1 MGSLKKLQAD
11 YASGIDAPR
20 NYIREGHFD
29 HGTKGFSTYKES
41 SAVTF
46 DDTTDEVTHTAH
58 GKSNGETASFTTI
71 VTSTGIVIDTL
82 YYLIEVTT
90 NAYKVSLTRGGSA
103 VDITGG
109 AGTGTAVYGRPV
121 AGTGGSPNITI
132 TRTTSSPL
140 KGTASGLITKQA
152 ANRMG
157 EGIAYDFTIDRKHQA
172 KVLYQSF
179 LYEVASGA
187 YTDSAL
193 SAFIYGPIDG
203 TPVVTELSPRDIQ
216 NSGLIEQFD
225 SAFQTALVGTQY
237 RLCLHIS
244 SPDVVAYTMK
254 VDEFKAVEK
263 RGIKNSIITEWKAYT
278 PTFSASIGT
287 INTADFWWRQEG
299 DSVRVK
305 GLLNSTGGSASEAQ
319 IGLPFGTVD
328 SVKNPQL
335 NYVGNMQLDSINNT
349 SNNIGSSYSVMA
361 DGGNSYVGFS
371 SRGSAGTGF
380 ALGNGAGLNGS
391 DISMEFLV
399 PVTGLGAT
407 TEIFGDADT
416 RVMAASYS
424 VRDGQSVGTG
434 AGNVILFIDKDFDT
448 HGSYNTSTGVYT
460 IKLPGKFRFSGRVA
474 TSGTTGAITTTVDL
488 KKNGTIVRTSQAA
501 TYWNGSAYGPW
512 CDYDFLIECVFGDE
526 IEIFA
531 ASDVATAIDTN
542 IPARTVLNIER
553 LSGPAQIAAS
563 EVEAFSA
570 STNDSGFSFAAL
582 TDTKT
587 EWDEIRADKLS
598 GWDSINNKYIVRT
611 PGVFKIDGNICVG
624 PVGAIESLTVS
635 LKINGVAVRGV
646 QAGETAATTG
656 LFNPCINFSFMEQ
669 LSVGDEIEIWLISSQ
684 ATAYDGNSPDRS
696 NLNIYKL

>member
-41 SAVTF
+41 AAVTF

-58 GKSNGETASFTTI
+58 GKSTGETASFTTI
-71 VTSTGIVIDTL
+71 VTSTGIAVDTL
-82 YYLIEVTT
+82 YYLIDVTT
-90 NAYKVSLTRGGSA
+90 NTYKVSLTRGGAA

-121 AGTGGSPNITI
+121 TGSGGSPNITI

-157 EGIAYDFTIDRKHQA
+157 EGLAYDFTIDRKHQA

-193 SAFIYGPIDG
+193 SAFVYGPIDG
-203 TPVVTELSPRDIQ
+203 TPVVTELSPKEIL
-216 NSGLIEQFD
+216 NSSLIEQFD
-225 SAFQTALVGTQY
+225 AAFQTALVGTQY

-244 SPDVVAYTMK
+244 LPDVVAYTMK

-263 RGIKNSIITEWKAYT
+263 RGIKNSLITEWKAYT

-328 SVKNPQL
+328 AIKNPQL

-349 SNNIGSSYSVMA
+349 SNNIGSSYSVVA
-361 DGGNSYVGFS
+361 EPGNSYVGFS
-371 SRGSAGTGF
+371 WRGSA
-380 ALGNGAGLNGS
+380 AAGLLKQDGVSLNGS

-399 PVTGLGAT
+399 PITGLGAT
-407 TEIFGDADT
+407 TEIFGDADA
-416 RVMAASYS
+416 RVVAARMTISGTPAVTNTNPIIWNVPSY
-424 VRDGQSVGTG
+424 
-434 AGNVILFIDKDFDT
+434 DT
-448 HGSYNTSTGVYT
+448 HGSYNASTGIYT
-460 IKLPGKFRFSGRVA
+460 IKTPGKYEIKASIYDGGALHAYIRKGGVIITQGS
-474 TSGTTGAITTTVDL
+474 TSSAGTPSQVFDQLDL
-488 KKNGTIVRTSQAA
+488 VT
-501 TYWNGSAYGPW
+501 
-512 CDYDFLIECVFGDE
+512 GDE
-526 IEIFA
+526 ISITP
-531 ASDVATAIDTN
+531 DATTSLQLDY
-542 IPARTVLNIER
+542 LNNFSICK
-553 LSGPAQIAAS
+553 LAGPAQIAAS
-563 EVEAFSA
+563 EKITASYTGSSTSGISNSVETDIPVSVKVLDNLDSYSSGVITIRSPGTYCFKAYVNLSLTA
-570 STNDSGFSFAAL
+570 GVLGTAILYAKVNGSDDYYMSTLYVPSGAPANQHISGETQEIYL
-582 TDTKT
+582 TSTDTVRIYLLVVGMT
-587 EWDEIRADKLS
+587 SAAF
-598 GWDSINNKYIVRT
+598 DSSNGGQWIS
-611 PGVFKIDGNICVG
+611 FKK
-624 PVGAIESLTVS
+624 S
-635 LKINGVAVRGV
+635 
-646 QAGETAATTG
+646 
-656 LFNPCINFSFMEQ
+656 
-669 LSVGDEIEIWLISSQ
+669 
-684 ATAYDGNSPDRS
+684 
-696 NLNIYKL
+696 